1 LPRKVDLSII
11 GEEFGYLTV
20 VGLSEKRPEKGTDT
34 FWECHCSICG
44 NTRPIRRSNIV
55 SGNTSS
61 CGCRSGLNRKVAKLA
76 GTNES
81 TVSVIMNNKWQIA
94 RYSLEMVER
103 VKKAAKSL
111 NYKPWYRKI

>member
-34 FWECHCSICG
+34 LWDCHCSICG
-44 NTRPIRRSNIV
+44 NTKPIRRSNIV
-55 SGNTSS
+55 SGNTNS
-61 CGCRSGLNRKVAKLA
+61 CGCRSGLNKKVAKLA
-76 GTNES
+76 RTNES

-94 RYSLEMVER
+94 RYSIEMVER

-111 NYKPWYRKI
+111 NYKPWYRRF